1 MLSDGLKDKPN
12 SAVLSQSSFE
22 GSQSGNLLSGSEDS
36 ANRLLTQNSASSL
49 RGADTE
55 NVMEKLRMRFQ
66 AYGLGGAAKQ
76 QSSKEFSFSE
86 RLSTLRDRNSMHKD
100 QKPRRSSLSSN
111 EMSATLVSKSSIRG
125 KSIVLSDEKKMAT
138 QLRTYLKLSQSMGPM
153 FVLSDKK
160 KRENIFHAIKVYH
173 KNENIT
179 RLSVSCLELLAG
191 KTDDKAVFEE
201 IMKNFGNLAALV
213 GTHVTNVDF
222 SRDFLSL
229 AVHIIKK
236 DKSAMPQFD
245 DPAYLETFR
254 QINNEH
260 PSDPDIQN
268 YYMILSDKLG
278 IQKQG
283 IDSSF
288 NTPRGSIY
296 EKAETNS
303 ALDKLRRRIQAVI
316 PNAKIG
322 LNSQDSLST
331 AYESSIL
338 PSNSPRR
345 KSIENLERKS
355 VTLIRTETDD
365 NRALDE
371 WAAEDLLDTYECEG
385 DLVSWDDDGDDN
397 NVKPGKSKET
407 PRKSKARTYTARRL
421 KELQMQNAQ
430 RDETVIAHK
439 NALSRVKEDYEK
451 VQNEYQADKTL
462 YASFFTSMQETEKK
476 FKEEI
481 AKLKSENDL
490 IKTTEA
496 ELSEQ
501 ALKLRSEMNT
511 VQGEKNEK
519 KKQFENMKAM
529 VTQQMNEAKGH
540 YVGVRQR
547 LEDAKVQLSKIQEAL
562 LETEN
567 KLTATQKE
575 QEKKLEEY
583 NELQTSYQM
592 KQREYEESRMKAA
605 NLENRFNTIRS
616 DFSTKIATN
625 HQELAKGQSDIRLA
639 HQMHG
644 TFKAQLMKLKMENT
658 AMKKSIHALQSSNTE
673 GNRID
678 NHLKQLNKE
687 NTDLKARLKDL
698 IKKDAGGEKLS
709 RVKAINKKLK
719 KEKSELMQMT
729 EMLLA
734 RTEK

>member
-1 MLSDGLKDKPN
+1 MLSDGFKIN
-12 SAVLSQSSFE
+12 SQSSFE

-36 ANRLLTQNSASSL
+36 ANNLLTQNSASSL

-55 NVMEKLRMRFQ
+55 NVMEKLRQRFQ

-76 QSSKEFSFSE
+76 QSSKEFSFSD
-86 RLSTLRDRNSMHKD
+86 RLSTIRDRNSMHKD
-100 QKPRRSSLSSN
+100 LKPRRSSLSST
-111 EMSATLVSKSSIRG
+111 EMSANLVSRSSIRG

-179 RLSVSCLELLAG
+179 RLSVSCLELLAS

-213 GTHVTNVDF
+213 GTHVTNIDF

-229 AVHIIKK
+229 AVNIIKK
-236 DKSAMPQFD
+236 DKAAMPQFD

-254 QINNEH
+254 QIKEEH

-268 YYMILSDKLG
+268 YYEMLRDKLG

-296 EKAETNS
+296 EKAETSS
-303 ALDKLRRRIQAVI
+303 ALDKLRRRIQAAL
-316 PNAKIG
+316 PNAKLG
-322 LNSQDSLST
+322 LNPQDSQST

-338 PSNSPRR
+338 PSNSPR
-345 KSIENLERKS
+345 KSVENRERKS
-355 VTLIRTETDD
+355 VTLIKTSTDD
-365 NRALDE
+365 NHALDE
-371 WAAEDLLDTYECEG
+371 WGADDLLDTYEDEGG
-385 DLVSWDDDGDDN
+385 DLVTWDDDGDEG
-397 NVKPGKSKET
+397 NVNTSRSKET
-407 PRKSKARTYTARRL
+407 PRKSKVRTYTARRL

-430 RDETVIAHK
+430 REQTVIAHK
-439 NALSRVKEDYEK
+439 QALSRVKEDYEK

-496 ELSEQ
+496 DLSEH
-501 ALKLRSEMNT
+501 ALKLRREMDS
-511 VQGEKNEK
+511 VQGEMNEK
-519 KKQFENMKAM
+519 DKQFENMKAM
-529 VTQQMNEAKGH
+529 VTQQMNEAKAH
-540 YVGVRQR
+540 YVGVRQQ
-547 LEDAKVQLSKIQEAL
+547 LEGAKSQLAKIQEGL
-562 LETEN
+562 LETDN

-575 QEKKLEEY
+575 QEKKVEEY
-583 NELQTSYQM
+583 NELQTAYQL
-592 KQREYEESRMKAA
+592 KQKEYEESRMKAA
-605 NLENRFNTIRS
+605 SLENRFNTIRS

-658 AMKKSIHALQSSNTE
+658 AMKKSIHALQSSNSE

-678 NHLKQLNKE
+678 NHLKQLKKE

-698 IKKDAGGEKLS
+698 IKKDAGGEKL
-709 RVKAINKKLK
+709 NKLTALNEKLK
-719 KEKSELMQMT
+719 KEKSELVQMT

-734 RTEK
+734 RTESKVK